1 MKVLVTVASRAA
13 AYATNLA
20 VQKIIF
26 GSGMTALVISN
37 EEMDDIIKI
46 VKSLIRYIRYWFIG
60 KYVGR

>member
-20 VQKIIF
+20 VQKKIF

-37 EEMDDIIKI
+37 EEMDDIMKI
-46 VKSLIRYIRYWFIG
+46 VKSLIRYIRY
-60 KYVGR
+60 